1 MYYYGLSINY
11 CIMSMHVINPL
22 FKYGG
27 GNNHVTDFN
36 GLTQYLDLGH
46 ATGLEFTNTQYD
58 TTGVTV
64 TAWVYFDSTACYGK
78 PILTIGRQGTNQYY
92 GMHCKTANTGK
103 VQMHLMG
110 LNSGVAGAGSN
121 NRRTRV
127 TTTYVVPVTTWTHIA
142 WVFDGGVTSSTA
154 AGWKI
159 FINGVNQ
166 TTTNSGTNTNL
177 TLDYVGDSRIGS
189 DGKASGTI
197 KYYGPGYL
205 GDITIHQTALPEKA
219 VKAQYD
225 SNNNGIDWRQPTGTT
240 INDYTAAHVATLK
253 AWWRMG
259 SPDGPATYPTI
270 YEEVS
275 MPSGYNGTM
284 TNMSSSDIDS
294 SPLW

>member
-1 MYYYGLSINY
+1 
-11 CIMSMHVINPL
+11 MSMHVINPL

-36 GLTQYLDLGH
+36 GVDQYLDLGH

-103 VQMHLMG
+103 IQMHLMG

-240 INDYTAAHVATLK
+240 INDYTAAHAATLK

-284 TNMSSSDIDS
+284 TNMSSGDIDP

>member
-36 GLTQYLDLGH
+36 GINQYLALGH
-46 ATGLEFTNTQYD
+46 STGLEFTNSQLD

-64 TAWVYFDSTACYGK
+64 TAWVYFDSIAAYGK
-78 PILTIGRQGTNQYY
+78 PILTIGRGGTNQYY

-103 VQMHLMG
+103 IQMHLMG
-110 LNSGVAGAGSN
+110 LNGGYAGTGSN

-127 TTTYVVPVTTWTHIA
+127 TSTYVVPVATWTHIA
-142 WVFDGGVTSSTA
+142 WVFDGGVTSTSA
-154 AGWKI
+154 ANWKI
-159 FINGVNQ
+159 VVNGYEQN
-166 TTTNSGTNTNL
+166 TTNTGTNAAL
-177 TLDYVGDSRIGS
+177 TLDYVGNSFIGF
-189 DGKASGTI
+189 DGRTSSA

-205 GDITIHQTALPEKA
+205 GDITIHQTALPTKA
-219 VKAQYD
+219 IDAQYN

-240 INDYTAAHVATLK
+240 GNDYTASHVSALK

-284 TNMSSSDIDS
+284 TNMSSGDIDP